1 MERAFPRRR
10 LGGYGASQVAPTL
23 GGEDELATSIEA
35 TTGAAYS
42 LEDLGLT
49 DAQRET
55 ARLTPDLEI
64 GRVAEDRRI
73 HFLLYTEAG
82 DHVAECLPELLR
94 DARKGR
100 GVRPVVGD
108 FVVFRRMGA
117 KALAVIEG
125 VLPRKSQFVRKR
137 AREGLD
143 EQVVAA
149 NIDVVLVLTAMTE
162 EFNARRL
169 ERYLSLSLEAGAVPV
184 LVLTKPDLCGTPES
198 IIAEAKTLGRNV
210 DVVSVDPREAQSVDA
225 LAPWLLPGHTL
236 ALLGSSGV
244 GKSTLINRLLG
255 QSKQLEGAV
264 RKDGKGRHTTTTRHL
279 FVAPSKTMLIDTP
292 GMRELGLWAAESG
305 VKETFHDVDEIAGG
319 CRFLDCSHAHE
330 PGCAVQAAVAGGTL
344 NAGRVEGFRKLQT
357 ELGELKA
364 QLSRSRKRG
373 RSGKK
378 NRR

>member
-1 MERAFPRRR
+1 MVGDRSSPP
-10 LGGYGASQVAPTL
+10 S
-23 GGEDELATSIEA
+23 GGEEELATPIEE
-35 TTGAAYS
+35 TTGSALS
-42 LEDLGLT
+42 LAELGLT
-49 DAQRET
+49 EAQRE
-55 ARLTPDLEI
+55 AAKSTPELEV

-73 HFLLYTEAG
+73 HFLLYTKGG
-82 DHVAECLPELLR
+82 DEVAECLPELLR
-94 DARKGR
+94 DARKGL

-108 FVVFRRMGA
+108 FVVFRRIG
-117 KALAVIEG
+117 KQPLVVIEG

-169 ERYLSLSLEAGAVPV
+169 ERYLSLSAEAGAVPV
-184 LVLTKPDLCGTPES
+184 LVLTKPDLCVTPDE
-198 IIAEAKTLGRNV
+198 IIAEAGTLGRDV
-210 DVVSVDPREAQSVDA
+210 EVVSIDPREAESVEA
-225 LAPWLLPGHTL
+225 LEPWLVPGHTL

-255 QSKQLEGAV
+255 QPKQLEGEV

-279 FVAPSKTMLIDTP
+279 FVSPSKAMLIDTP

-305 VKETFHDVDEIAGG
+305 VRETFHDVDEIARG
-319 CRFLDCSHAHE
+319 CRFLDCSHEHE
-330 PGCAVQAAVAGGTL
+330 PGCAVQASVAAGAL
-344 NAGRVEGFRKLQT
+344 DAGRVEGFRKLQA
-357 ELGELKA
+357 ELGELKT
-364 QLSRSRKRG
+364 QLARSRKRG
-373 RSGKK
+373 RGGKK